1 MRYRTPLREFLRP
14 GFVDQEG
21 DFNATFTRAFM
32 FIVNKNLVAAKDYP
46 KSFANLLEA
55 KWKGKLVMDNESYDL
70 LAAMLDYYGESEGKR
85 MAENLG
91 NRSRVFAAAP
101 LWLANWSPPANSR

>member
-1 MRYRTPLREFLRP
+1 
-14 GFVDQEG
+14 
-21 DFNATFTRAFM
+21 M

-101 LWLANWSPPANSR
+101 LWLANWSLPANSR

>member
-70 LAAMLDYYGESEGKR
+70 LAACWTTTVRAKASVWRRTWE
-85 MAENLG
+85 